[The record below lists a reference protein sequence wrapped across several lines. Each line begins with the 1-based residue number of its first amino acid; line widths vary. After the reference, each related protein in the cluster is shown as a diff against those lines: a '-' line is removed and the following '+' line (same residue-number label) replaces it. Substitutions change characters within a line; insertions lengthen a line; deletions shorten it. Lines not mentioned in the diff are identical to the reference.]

1 MGSEKTIQ
9 VPTAK
14 TFMARIKSTGKPVA
28 QGAMVGAGE
37 VLGEVVTG
45 SKFVGSLFGL
55 LAIPT
60 IGDDA
65 TRKSMAA
72 MQGKELV
79 KELFM

>member
-1 MGSEKTIQ
+1 MAENKAVE
-9 VPTAK
+9 VPTYK
-14 TFMARIKSTGKPVA
+14 SFKARIKSTGKPAA

-37 VLGEVVTG
+37 VLGEVVSG
-45 SKFVGSLFGL
+45 SKFVGSLVGL

-60 IGDDA
+60 IGDDSV
-65 TRKSMAA
+65 RKSMAA